1 MQLLGMFIAIY
12 LYTRLAIIN
21 ANSAFR
27 IKRSSANIELHIN
40 RYEMN
45 ALSKLRLFPR
55 SLRQLVVMAFWL
67 VLLPLLVLAYQAY
80 QSLEQL
86 SNQAAEINKTTLLDA
101 RRSEAMSSLALE
113 MERSY
118 RQYCVLQDKALQT
131 QYQKQFADYEQ
142 MLERQKTILPE
153 TPELLGLSAGLQKLT
168 AISCET
174 NEPTES
180 TTKVLEQFSAQNT
193 AVVQQTRE
201 VIFSRGEQ
209 LQKAIAS
216 KGQLFGWQTLL
227 LFLLSALLVT
237 LFTRMIIGPVKII
250 ERMINRLGTGLTL
263 ENDTDRFKGPRELR
277 IIAQRIIWLSERLA
291 WLESQRHEF
300 LRHISH
306 ELKTPLASMREGT
319 ELLADEVAGPLTS
332 SQKEVVEILDQSS
345 KHLQQLIEQL
355 LDYNRKLVDEP
366 PVAQQVDLKKLIK
379 DIVNAHNLPARAK
392 NITTEVRLKVESCLA
407 EPTLLGRVIDNIYS
421 NAVHYGGESGNIWI
435 SSRRTG
441 NKLLIEVA
449 NTGTPIPESEQN
461 MIFEPFY
468 QGSLQRKGAVKGSGL
483 GLSIAQDCIKQM
495 GGELSLVPHKSADV
509 CFRIELP
516 LTAENE

>member
-1 MQLLGMFIAIY
+1 
-12 LYTRLAIIN
+12 
-21 ANSAFR
+21 
-27 IKRSSANIELHIN
+27 
-40 RYEMN
+40 MN
-45 ALSKLRLFPR
+45 VLSKWRLFPR
-55 SLRQLVVMAFWL
+55 SLRQLVMMAFWL

-86 SNQAAEINKTTLLDA
+86 SNQAANINKTTLLDA
-101 RRSEAMSSLALE
+101 RRSEVMSSLALE

-118 RQYCVLQDKALQT
+118 RQYCVLQDAALKN
-131 QYQKQFADYEQ
+131 QYQKQFADYTQ
-142 MLERQKTILPE
+142 MFERQKTILPR
-153 TPELLGLSAGLQKLT
+153 TSDTSTLTKNLELLAQVN
-168 AISCET
+168 CEN
-174 NEPTES
+174 NEPTKQV
-180 TTKVLEQFSAQNT
+180 TVALEQFST
-193 AVVQQTRE
+193 ANAYLVQETRE

-209 LQKAIAS
+209 LQKAIAN
-216 KGQLFGWQTLL
+216 KGQLFGWQSLI

-237 LFTRMIIGPVKII
+237 LFTRMIIGPVKAI
-250 ERMINRLGTGLTL
+250 ERMINRLGTGGSLANNL
-263 ENDTDRFKGPRELR
+263 ERFKGPRELR
-277 IIAQRIIWLSERLA
+277 TIAQRIIWLSERLE

-332 SQKEVVEILDQSS
+332 SQREVVEILDHSS

-355 LDYNRKLVDEP
+355 LDYNRKLADEP
-366 PVAQQVDLKKLIK
+366 PEAQHIDLKKLIE

-392 NITTEVRLKVESCLA
+392 NIKTDIRLKVEHCFA

-435 SSRRTG
+435 SSRRTD

-483 GLSIAQDCIKQM
+483 GLSIAHDCIKQM
-495 GGELSLVPHKSADV
+495 GGELSLVPNKLADV

-516 LTAENE
+516 LTVENE